1 MIKRGRKTSL
11 REVNYSYLNGK
22 IVPRSE
28 AKISCFDRGV
38 THGWAVYEGIRVYDG
53 GILKLDEHT
62 DRFFDSAKSACIQM
76 PLTKDEFK
84 KAVID
89 TVKANGY
96 RDCHIRPWVSYGEKG
111 DDPNLSIITVARA
124 KADDMG
130 REKTAVI
137 SAIRRSACDSIDS
150 KIKTN
155 SRLDLCLA
163 GLDARRSGADLAI
176 MLDHEGYIA
185 EVSMANIFVVKRG
198 KVYTPYTT
206 NALEGVTRDLLMGL
220 LRAEGYQVEEKNLTM
235 KDLYV
240 ADEVFS
246 CGTGEEINPIILI
259 DGRKI
264 GDGKTGPIVRKAIG
278 LYRKYI
284 KENMEPIY

>member
-1 MIKRGRKTSL
+1 MSGK
-11 REVNYSYLNGK
+11 EANYSYLNGK

-53 GILKLDEHT
+53 GILKIDEHT
-62 DRFFDSAKSACIQM
+62 DRFYDSAKAACIKM
-76 PLTKDEFK
+76 PLTKNEFK
-84 KAVID
+84 TAIID
-89 TVKANGY
+89 TVKKNGY
-96 RDCHIRPWVSYGEKG
+96 KNCHIRPWVSYGEKG
-111 DDPNLSIITVARA
+111 DDPNLSIIVVPRG
-124 KADDMG
+124 KADEMG
-130 REKTAVI
+130 KEKTAII

-176 MLDHEGYIA
+176 MLDREGYVA
-185 EVSMANIFVVKRG
+185 EVSMANIFVVKKG
-198 KVYTPYTT
+198 MVYTPFTT
-206 NALEGVTRDLLMGL
+206 NALEGVTRDTLMSLLCK
-220 LRAEGYQVEEKNLTM
+220 EGYKVEEKNLTM

-246 CGTGEEINPIILI
+246 CGTGEEINPIIQI
-259 DGRKI
+259 DGRLI
-264 GDGKTGPIVRKAIG
+264 GDGKTGPVVKKAIE
-278 LYRKYI
+278 LYKNFI
-284 KENMEPIY
+284 KENTVSIY